1 MEAPAIKGF
10 FEVILHGTDD
20 LGAKDEDFGLLFVGH
35 IGADAAFD
43 AADEGLHEALFV
55 DEAEGDFFDGLF
67 TGVLRGIHDE
77 RFEVH
82 IGLVE

>member
-1 MEAPAIKGF
+1 M
-10 FEVILHGTDD
+10 ILHGTDD
-20 LGAKDEDFGLLFVGH
+20 LGAQHEDFGLLFVRH
-35 IGADAAFD
+35 IGADAALY

-55 DEAEGDFFDGLF
+55 DEAEGDLFDGLF
-67 TGVLRGIHDE
+67 TGVLRGVHDE